1 MSKNKFK
8 KLIKKKINIAAIKYL
23 QNLQKSH
30 NKTKVLKFDKIKR
43 TDYLSDERLTVA
55 ETKLLFS
62 LRSRMFPVINNF
74 RNNNAG
80 ENLDCR
86 LCRNA
91 LEDQKHLMQCQ
102 VLKSAIPELNSNSKI
117 KYEHIFGKLNE
128 KVNAAKLLLKIVRE
142 REKLLFT
149 LSIGTN

>member
-1 MSKNKFK
+1 MWFFFLSM
-8 KLIKKKINIAAIKYL
+8 LI
-23 QNLQKSH
+23 Q
-30 NKTKVLKFDKIKR
+30 TKVLKFEKIKR
-43 TDYLSDERLTVA
+43 TDYLSDDRLTVA

-74 RNNNAG
+74 RDNNTG

-102 VLKSAIPELNSNSKI
+102 VLKSAIPELNSNSII
-117 KYEHIFGKLNE
+117 KYEHIFGTQDE

-142 REKLLFT
+142 REKLLYVM
-149 LSIGTN
+149 SIGTD